1 MLDYIKYVLKTEE
14 NELKEQDLVSFKVI
28 LELPIEVRNLKRAGL
43 VVENIGSAACNFNT
57 APKSKLQSSTCC
69 RKVSALCSRQIN
81 GLRIFLIQNMG
92 VTREIPAQ
100 PSLQ

>member
-28 LELPIEVRNLKRAGL
+28 LGLPIEVRNLKRAGL

-57 APKSKLQSSTCC
+57 APKSKLQSPTCC

-81 GLRIFLIQNMG
+81 GLRIFKFRIW
-92 VTREIPAQ
+92 V
-100 PSLQ
+100 